1 MTTFHSGG
9 GGSSLTSADNSFL
22 DHCEGAEREQAEAGG
37 LCEGKDRNA
46 VYCDVPKARQHTRHW
61 WSFPCHGDVL
71 AEGSQDN
78 PPTLA
83 LPPTLRFGNRVA
95 QLVPRWLPLFLK
107 DGREK
112 LVSEAHSKELN
123 VLKSY
128 RLNDFKKK
136 VAFTLAPSLLP
147 KS

>member
-1 MTTFHSGG
+1 MGLRRPAPLLVMTKTC
-9 GGSSLTSADNSFL
+9 L
-22 DHCEGAEREQAEAGG
+22 R
-37 LCEGKDRNA
+37 
-46 VYCDVPKARQHTRHW
+46 
-61 WSFPCHGDVL
+61 DVL

-136 VAFTLAPSLLP
+136 VAFTRLKVLS
-147 KS
+147 S